1 MVQGGVYLKEN
12 RLFKIVYFILEKGRV
27 TAPELAE
34 KFEVSVRT
42 IYRDVDVISGAGI
55 PIYVS
60 TGRKGGIQILDSY
73 VLEKA
78 FFSDK
83 EKKDILAALQSLSV
97 VDNIYE
103 REMLTKLS
111 ALFNTHTENWFEV
124 DFGRWGSKTQDNAKF
139 ELLKKATVNHK
150 VVSIVYVSSYCK
162 KTTRKIYLL
171 KLLYKSKEWYVKA
184 YCTEKNDFRLF
195 KINRIV
201 ACELLDEDFIPVEF
215 PDLKDTE
222 QNAYNKIVLR
232 FSKQVAHRVYDE
244 FKDDELAEQ
253 ENGEFIATAYMP
265 EDEWLIGYLLSF
277 GAYVRVIEPAYL
289 REVLSDEAKKIY
301 EKNKP

>member
-1 MVQGGVYLKEN
+1 MKEN